1 MSKAEVYSKN
11 GCGYCVA
18 AKNLLNMKGVEVVE
32 YNFQLDPEKRE
43 ELFERAQKENVV
55 PRTAPQIWI
64 DGEYIG
70 GFDALKS
77 YFDSQQ

>member
-1 MSKAEVYSKN
+1 MKAEVYSKN

-18 AKNLLNMKGVEVVE
+18 AKNLLEMKGVETVE
-32 YNFQLDPEKRE
+32 YNFQLDPAKRE

-55 PRTAPQIWI
+55 PRTAPHIWL
-64 DGEYIG
+64 DGNYIG
-70 GFDALKS
+70 GYEQLKA